1 MRIIRAHDGDVLSM
15 QDQPNAPP
23 NPSLEVVHA
32 VLSEI
37 SNIPV
42 AALVAMHASG
52 RQVDRESARTLLQ
65 DAIGTGDEALVRQ
78 SPKQQHG
85 AMAAG
90 EASQAQ
96 PHSQPTSEAVY
107 LFDRELLE
115 LDLHTEEGQELLHH
129 MDANTQD
136 LILEAED
143 DRAYDAFLKR
153 FSRKG

>member
-65 DAIGTGDEALVRQ
+65 NAVGDEALVRQ
-78 SPKQQHG
+78 SPKQEHG
-85 AMAAG
+85 TMAAG
-90 EASQAQ
+90 EASQAKA
-96 PHSQPTSEAVY
+96 HSQPHSEAVY

-143 DRAYDAFLKR
+143 NGAYNAFLER